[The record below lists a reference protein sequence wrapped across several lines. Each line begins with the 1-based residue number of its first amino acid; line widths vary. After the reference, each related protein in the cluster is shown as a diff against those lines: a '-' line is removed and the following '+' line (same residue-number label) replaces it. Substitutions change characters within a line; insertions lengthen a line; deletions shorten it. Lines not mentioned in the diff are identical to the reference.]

1 MSYTPGALP
10 TDSIESLARALE
22 DELVRIS
29 DALRVGEFDS
39 INLASLSVSPEKPRD
54 GDIINADGATFDP
67 GSGKGAYEY
76 RDGAYSKL

>member
-10 TDSIESLARALE
+10 TDSIESLAAALE
-22 DELVRIS
+22 DELTRIS
-29 DALRVGEFDS
+29 DALRVGEFES
-39 INLASLSVSPEKPRD
+39 ISLATLYVSPEKPRE

-76 RDGAYSKL
+76 KNGVYSKL